1 MEKKEEFKNFVKTKP
16 ELIDY
21 VKSGEMTWQKF
32 YEIYDLY
39 GEESKAWESYRSPS
53 PIENVSKISD
63 IVKGIDVSSIQKHIE
78 TAQKALGLVQEMTT
92 KNVSNVAN
100 VAKGPS
106 SPRPINKFFED

>member
-1 MEKKEEFKNFVKTKP
+1 MNKKEEFKNFVKSKP

-21 VKSGEMTWQKF
+21 VRNNEMTWQKF

-39 GEESKAWESYRSPS
+39 GDDEKAWENYRSPN
-53 PIENVSKISD
+53 PLGNVAKIGE
-63 IVKGIDVSSIQKHIE
+63 IVKGIDVGSIQKHIA

-92 KNVSNVAN
+92 KNTNIPN
-100 VAKGPS
+100 IPKGPT

>member
-21 VKSGEMTWQKF
+21 VKNGEMTWQKF

-39 GEESKAWESYRSPS
+39 GEDDKAWENYRAQVEPV
-53 PIENVSKISD
+53 NVSKIGD

-92 KNVSNVAN
+92 KNVSNTASIT
-100 VAKGPS
+100 KGPS